1 MTTRIL
7 LLSALTAS
15 LALMP
20 VRAQDAQTPAPADGL
35 ATDGQPVFRS
45 RTNLVTLQVNV
56 FDGRSD
62 AVQQLPRNAFH
73 VFEDG
78 VEQRIDFFADREV
91 PVAVGLV
98 IDNSTSML
106 ARHALVAAGVT
117 AFAESSRASDEMFT
131 IIFNEHVRFGLPASL
146 AFTNDRD
153 LLLSALGQ
161 RQPGG
166 LTALHDAVIEGLSHL
181 AEASHT
187 KRVLVVLSDGKDN
200 ASHLSESNM
209 LYRASQS
216 SALIYTIWTGDIAQD
231 RGNPRLLRT
240 LAQRTGGVAYAPRD
254 EREIVNAFRQ
264 VATNV
269 RRGYSIGY
277 TPTNTANDGSY
288 RHVKVLL
295 DVPGRK
301 LSVRVRDGYFAP
313 DDGVVEAERV
323 THP

>member
-1 MTTRIL
+1 MTTRIVL
-7 LLSALTAS
+7 LIAVTAS
-15 LALMP
+15 IALIP
-20 VRAQDAQTPAPADGL
+20 VRAQDAQTTAASDAAL
-35 ATDGQPVFRS
+35 TDGQPVFRS

-62 AVQQLPRNAFH
+62 AVQQLPQEAFR
-73 VFEDG
+73 VYEDG

-91 PVAVGLV
+91 PVAVGLA
-98 IDNSTSML
+98 IDNSTSMI

-117 AFAESSRASDEMFT
+117 AFSESSRPSDEMFT
-131 IIFNEHVRFGLPASL
+131 IVFNEHVRFGLPPSL

-161 RQPGG
+161 RPPGG

-200 ASHLSESNM
+200 ASQLSESNM

-216 SALIYTIWTGDIAQD
+216 SALIYTIWTGDLAQD
-231 RGNPRLLRT
+231 RGNPRLLRA
-240 LAQRTGGVAYAPRD
+240 LAQRSGGVAYAPRD
-254 EREIVNAFRQ
+254 EREVVTAFRQ
-264 VATNV
+264 VAANV

-295 DVPGRK
+295 NVPGRK
-301 LSVRVRDGYFAP
+301 LSVRVRDGYIAP
-313 DDGVVEAERV
+313 DDGVVDAERV
-323 THP
+323 TGP